1 MISNN
6 LRDITVTEDE
16 LLIFF
21 ESEPER
27 ANYDPVWLFDDSVY
41 RYEFNN
47 IKLSFSII
55 PNVGDIRLIL
65 FHHENMIYEFNAMSV
80 KDVKCFSDMLTIYI
94 NHNEFIDVILQPSIR
109 VKHRYKG
116 TN

>member
-55 PNVGDIRLIL
+55 PNVGI
-65 FHHENMIYEFNAMSV
+65 SV
-80 KDVKCFSDMLTIYI
+80 
-94 NHNEFIDVILQPSIR
+94 
-109 VKHRYKG
+109 
-116 TN
+116 